1 MKWNDLTM
9 KERSDLMSLFLKHGI
24 GSLSDMRR
32 IYDGE
37 QDTVQKKDR
46 EYYLKLYQ
54 SGNISLN
61 RIPKEFL
68 PWVQG
73 EVASV
78 KKAVVQ
84 GRTPGP
90 LFNKERVVD
99 RVPGDE
105 FNMAYTGEKLKEGT
119 KGPIHAV
126 FNYLFNKPGYVEERI
141 KGAEG
146 TGAEFGLK
154 THEDAKRVYYGY
166 SPKYG
171 MLEKAKD
178 RPTIGKAEK
187 ETYQVNPLLSDA
199 EFEGLIFPAWA
210 AWKTGDKTFTTMG
223 DWDPYLEGNPEVQ
236 RIIDEDKDDS
246 KATLKDIPYLHD
258 ATISEGFDNKGHY
271 ISLYDKWDYSFKPT
285 GGGKDAIG
293 AVTGGK
299 PFDIYQRY
307 YLDEWNDIPEE
318 SRGNPWIAPSIITDY
333 LYMNGGKLKKKSK
346 RFGN

>member
-9 KERSDLMSLFLKHGI
+9 KERSDLISLFLKHGI
-24 GSLSDMRR
+24 GSLSDMRH

-37 QDTVQKKDR
+37 HNTEQKKDR

-54 SGNISLN
+54 SGKISLD
-61 RIPKEFL
+61 RIPKEFV
-68 PWVQG
+68 PWIQG
-73 EVASV
+73 ETSSV
-78 KKAVVQ
+78 KRAVVQ
-84 GRTPGP
+84 GRASGP
-90 LFNKERVVD
+90 LFDKGKVVD

-105 FNMAYTGEKLKEGT
+105 FNMANTGERLKEGT

-141 KGAEG
+141 RGSEG
-146 TGAEFGLK
+146 TGAELDLK
-154 THEDAKRVYYGY
+154 THEDAKRIYYGY

-171 MLEKAKD
+171 MLEKSPY
-178 RPTIGKAEK
+178 RPTIGKAE
-187 ETYQVNPLLSDA
+187 ENTYQINPLLSDA

-210 AWKTGDKTFTTMG
+210 AWKTGDKSFTTIG
-223 DWDPYLEGNPEVQ
+223 DWDPYLEDNPTIQ
-236 RIIDEDKDDS
+236 RIVDEDKNDS

-258 ATISEGFDNKGHY
+258 ATISEGFDNKGQY
-271 ISLYDKWDYSFKPT
+271 ISLYDKWDYSWNPT

-293 AVTGGK
+293 AITGGK

-333 LYMNGGKLKKKSK
+333 SYMNGGKLKKKSK
-346 RFGN
+346 RFA